1 MKPMTTKRTPA
12 ELATIQLR
20 RRNQARIEAMK
31 ESMGAA
37 YLLHPDNKGV
47 GWSCLLYTSDAADE

>member
-1 MKPMTTKRTPA
+1 MKPMTTPRTP
-12 ELATIQLR
+12 EQLALIQLR

-31 ESMGAA
+31 DRMGST

-47 GWSCLLYTSDAADE
+47 DWRAAQ

>member
-12 ELATIQLR
+12 ELAIIQLR

-37 YLLHPDNKGV
+37 YLLHPDNQGV
-47 GWSCLLYTSDAADE
+47 GWRAAQ